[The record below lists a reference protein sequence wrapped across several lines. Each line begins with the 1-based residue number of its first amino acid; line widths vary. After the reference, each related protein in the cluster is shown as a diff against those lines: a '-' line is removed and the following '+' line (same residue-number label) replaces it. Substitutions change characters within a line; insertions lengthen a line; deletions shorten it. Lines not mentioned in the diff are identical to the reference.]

1 MEGLG
6 FPGDFE
12 LAMLSKMDN
21 NIKMMTLWTLN
32 AIIVL
37 HFGVEIEAHR
47 KPGRTNGFMVNKFG
61 NRCLR
66 LYITKLLTYQF
77 VYMSKL

>member
-1 MEGLG
+1 MFASTSVEGLD

-12 LAMLSKMDN
+12 LAILSKTDN

-37 HFGVEIEAHR
+37 HIDAEIEAEAA
-47 KPGRTNGFMVNKFG
+47 KMDLKSLMKKISP
-61 NRCLR
+61 
-66 LYITKLLTYQF
+66 
-77 VYMSKL
+77 MSLSEVLQEVSEID